1 MTHLLRFDP
10 NTWLRL
16 AGIAFAALLVVSSL
30 SGCAPA
36 QPTPAETAPAVETS
50 PPEPGEDEEET
61 APAVAARP
69 FPPDALY
76 DLLVAEFAARRGAF
90 ELALRNYLQQARE
103 TRDPGVAARATRMA
117 RYLKAEDAELSAAL
131 LWAELDPTHPEARF
145 SAATALAKA
154 GRTREAFEQMAALR
168 QLGGETNFAAIA
180 AGSLEL
186 PQAERQALISQ
197 LEALDTRE
205 GDADI
210 LSAQAILLQSVDEN
224 ARALEK
230 IQTVLAREPEDYQA
244 VLIEAQIYR
253 NLGDDEK
260 AYARVEQALEANPD
274 NKRLRL
280 QYARMLASVDMARA
294 EEQFAILVA
303 RYPEDAE
310 LRLSLALVYRET
322 ERYDRMRE
330 QFEALIAAGEQ
341 VNAAH
346 LYLGQDAERRQS
358 PDEAIDHYLQ
368 ITPSRFFLP
377 AVTRAAELLAET
389 RGTAALG
396 EEMNAL
402 GTRYPEEKTRL
413 LLIESEVRVDAG
425 DLDGALAILDAALT
439 AQPGDSNLLYA
450 RSMVNEKR
458 GNLPALERDLREML
472 RLDPD
477 SALALNALGYSLTNL
492 SNRNEEALVLITR
505 ALELKPDDPAIL
517 DSMGWVHYRLG
528 DPEKA
533 LGYLQDAF
541 SRFPDHEVAAHLGE
555 VLWVLGRHDD
565 AREVWKQGLRNTPD
579 SPIIRETIERLGV
592 ALDPG
597 TPSAEP

>member
-1 MTHLLRFDP
+1 MTHVLRFHP
-10 NTWLRL
+10 NIWLRL
-16 AGIAFAALLVVSSL
+16 AGAVFGTLLVLSSL
-30 SGCAPA
+30 SGCAPT
-36 QPTPAETAPAVETS
+36 QPAPAEAAPAVEEP
-50 PPEPGEDEEET
+50 PPEPGEEET
-61 APAVAARP
+61 TEAVAPRP
-69 FPPDALY
+69 FPPDTLY
-76 DLLVAEFAARRGAF
+76 ELLVAEFAARRGAF

-145 SAATALAKA
+145 SAATTLARA
-154 GRTREAFEQMAALR
+154 GRTREAFEQMTALR
-168 QLGGETNFAAIA
+168 KIGGQTNFAAIA

-186 PQAERQALISQ
+186 PEAERRALISQ
-197 LEALDTRE
+197 LEALETDE
-205 GDADI
+205 GDTDI

-224 ARALEK
+224 PRALEK
-230 IQTVLAREPEDYQA
+230 IQAVLAREPDDYQA

-253 NLGDDEK
+253 NLGEDDK
-260 AYARVEQALEANPD
+260 AFERIEQALEANPD

-280 QYARMLASVDMARA
+280 QYARMLASVDMSRA
-294 EEQFAILVA
+294 EAQFAILVE
-303 RYPEDAE
+303 RYPDDAE

-322 ERYDRMRE
+322 ERYDLMRE

-358 PDEAIDHYLQ
+358 PDEAIVHYLQ

-396 EEMNAL
+396 EEMDAL
-402 GTRYPEEKTRL
+402 RKRYPEEKTRL
-413 LLIESEVRVDAG
+413 LLLESEIRVDAG
-425 DLDGALAILDAALT
+425 DLDGALAILDAALAT
-439 AQPGDSNLLYA
+439 EPGDPNLLYA

-458 GNLPALERDLREML
+458 GNLAALERDLREML

-492 SNRNEEALVLITR
+492 ANRNEEALVLITR

-555 VLWVLGRHDD
+555 VLWVLGRHEE

-579 SPIIRETIERLGV
+579 STIIREAIERLGV

-597 TPSAEP
+597 APSAAP